1 MYGSL
6 TNVELLHMDPPP
18 PPLPPININIDRTKP
33 IKKGPN
39 SFQLTM
45 SDCLKFLRWLWF
57 TIQWIYSCR
66 HALPH
71 HVDAVLLHVLADLVG
86 HLLIEAA

>member
-1 MYGSL
+1 MSNYYIWI
-6 TNVELLHMDPPP
+6 PPP

-45 SDCLKFLRWLWF
+45 SDCLSSCDGYGLQFKGYIPVGTHSRTMLMPCSSM
-57 TIQWIYSCR
+57 YS
-66 HALPH
+66 PI
-71 HVDAVLLHVLADLVG
+71 LLA
-86 HLLIEAA
+86 IC